1 MSYIHSVAR
10 EIPTTTVKQTEVK
23 EFAKTIFKNS
33 NLDVEKYLPVF
44 ENSKIKS
51 RPVLMDI
58 SWYGE
63 TKSFKEKNEL
73 FVIHATNMA
82 EKSAR
87 LAIEKAKMLPSE
99 IDIIIVVTSSGFVT
113 PTLDANIIDLLGLS
127 TDIKRIPIIGLGCA
141 GGANSIARAGELS
154 QLYPNKNILVIT
166 VETCTLT
173 FRPSD
178 KRKSNLIA
186 LSLFSDGSSSMVVSG
201 KKKENSILIKT
212 NASRKWRNS
221 LDVMGWEIEMDGLQ
235 VVFDKSIPGLIT
247 KNFRE
252 FYMKFLN
259 ENKIEKEQIM
269 HHLFHPGGAKVI
281 EAFANS
287 LELSEDNFQYSMKV
301 LQEFGNI
308 SSPTIFFVIEEFLKD
323 QKFNSGELGLFSA
336 MGPGFSSDLV
346 LFTTT

>member
-1 MSYIHSVAR
+1 MSYIQSVAR
-10 EIPTTTVKQTEVK
+10 EVPSTTVKQDEVR
-23 EFAKTIFKNS
+23 EFAKAIFKNS
-33 NLDVEKYLPVF
+33 NLDVDKYLPVF

-51 RPVLMDI
+51 RPVLKDI

-73 FVIHATNMA
+73 FVFHATEMA

-87 LAIEKAKMLPSE
+87 LAIEKANLLPSE

-113 PTLDANIIDLLGLS
+113 PTLDAKLIDLLGLS
-127 TDIKRIPIIGLGCA
+127 TDVKRVPIIGLGCA
-141 GGANSIARAGELS
+141 GGANSIARASELS
-154 QLYPNKNILVIT
+154 LLYPDKNILVIT

-186 LSLFSDGSSSMVVSG
+186 LSLFADGSSSMVVSG
-201 KKKENSILIKT
+201 KKKQNSIQIKA

-235 VVFDKSIPGLIT
+235 VVFDKSIPGLIA

-252 FYMKFLN
+252 FYDKFLN
-259 ENKIEKEQIM
+259 ENKVQKEEVK

-281 EAFANS
+281 EAFAS
-287 LELSEDNFQYSMKV
+287 ALEIGEDKFYYSMKI
-301 LQEFGNI
+301 LQEYGNI

-323 QKFNSGELGLFSA
+323 HKFNGGEMGLFSA
-336 MGPGFSSDLV
+336 MGPGFSSDIV

>member
-10 EIPTTTVKQTEVK
+10 EVPSNTVKQDEVK
-23 EFAKTIFKNS
+23 EFAKAIFKNS
-33 NLDVEKYLPVF
+33 NLEIEKYLPVF

-51 RPVLMDI
+51 RPVLKDI

-73 FVIHATNMA
+73 FVTHATEMA
-82 EKSAR
+82 ATSAK
-87 LAIEKAKMLPSE
+87 LAIEKANLLPSE
-99 IDIIIVVTSSGFVT
+99 IDIIIVVTSSGFIT
-113 PTLDANIIDLLGLS
+113 PTLDAQLIDLLGLS
-127 TDIKRIPIIGLGCA
+127 TDVKRIPIIGLGCA

-173 FRPSD
+173 FRPAD

-186 LSLFSDGSSSMVVSG
+186 LSLFSDGSSSMIVSG
-201 KKKENSILIKT
+201 KEKKNSISIKA

-247 KNFRE
+247 QNFRE
-252 FYMKFLN
+252 FYMKFLD
-259 ENKIEKEQIM
+259 ENKIEKNKIKY
-269 HHLFHPGGAKVI
+269 HLFHPGGVKVI
-281 EAFANS
+281 EAFAKA
-287 LELSEDNFQYSMKV
+287 LEIGEDNFNYSMKI
-301 LQEFGNI
+301 LQEYGNI
-308 SSPTIFFVIEEFLKD
+308 SSPTIFFVIDEFLND
-323 QKFNSGELGLFSA
+323 QKFSGGELGLFSA
-336 MGPGFSSDLV
+336 MGPGFSSDII
-346 LFTTT
+346 LFETT

>member
-10 EIPTTTVKQTEVK
+10 EVPSTTVKQEEVR
-23 EFAKTIFKNS
+23 EFAKAIFKNS
-33 NLDVEKYLPVF
+33 NLDVDKYLPVF

-51 RPVLMDI
+51 RPVLKDI

-73 FVIHATNMA
+73 FVMHATEMA

-87 LAIEKAKMLPSE
+87 LAIEKANLLPNE

-113 PTLDANIIDLLGLS
+113 PTLDAKLIDLLGLS
-127 TDIKRIPIIGLGCA
+127 TDVKRIPIIGLGCA

-154 QLYPNKNILVIT
+154 QLYPDKNILVIT

-201 KKKENSILIKT
+201 KEKQNSILIKT
-212 NASRKWRNS
+212 NASRKWRDS
-221 LDVMGWEIEMDGLQ
+221 LNVMGWEIEMDGLQ
-235 VVFDKSIPGLIT
+235 VVFDKSIPGLIA

-252 FYMKFLN
+252 FYDKFLN
-259 ENKIEKEQIM
+259 ENNVPKESIK
-269 HHLFHPGGAKVI
+269 HHLFHPGGVKVI
-281 EAFANS
+281 EAFANA
-287 LELSEDNFQYSMKV
+287 LEIGEDNFYYSMKI
-301 LQEFGNI
+301 LQEYGNI
-308 SSPTIFFVIEEFLKD
+308 SSPTIFFVIDEFLKD
-323 QKFNSGELGLFSA
+323 QKFKSGEHGLFSA
-336 MGPGFSSDLV
+336 MGPGFSSDIV

>member
-10 EIPTTTVKQTEVK
+10 EVPVSTVKQEEVR

-33 NLDVEKYLPVF
+33 NLDVDKYLPVF

-73 FVIHATNMA
+73 FVVHATAMA

-87 LAIEKAKMLPSE
+87 LAIEKAGMLPSD

-113 PTLDANIIDLLGLS
+113 PTLDASLIDLLGLS
-127 TDIKRIPIIGLGCA
+127 TDVKRVPIIGLGCA

-173 FRPSD
+173 FRPAD

-201 KKKENSILIKT
+201 KKKEKSIQIKT

-247 KNFRE
+247 KNFRD
-252 FYMKFLN
+252 FYMKFLK
-259 ENKIEKEQIM
+259 ENNVEKDQIK

-287 LELSEDNFQYSMKV
+287 LEISEDNFYYSMKV

-308 SSPTIFFVIEEFLKD
+308 SSPTIFFVIEEFLKG
-323 QKFNSGELGLFSA
+323 QNFSSGELGLFSA
-336 MGPGFSSDLV
+336 MGPGFSSDII

>member
-10 EIPTTTVKQTEVK
+10 EVPVSTVKQEEVR

-33 NLDVEKYLPVF
+33 NLDVDKYLPVF

-73 FVIHATNMA
+73 FVVHATAMA

-87 LAIEKAKMLPSE
+87 LAIEKAGMLPSD

-113 PTLDANIIDLLGLS
+113 PTLDASLIDLLGLS
-127 TDIKRIPIIGLGCA
+127 TDVKRVPIIGLGCA

-173 FRPSD
+173 FRPAD

-201 KKKENSILIKT
+201 EKKEKSIQIKT

-247 KNFRE
+247 KNFPE
-252 FYMKFLN
+252 FYMKFLK
-259 ENKIEKEQIM
+259 ENNVEKDQIK

-287 LELSEDNFQYSMKV
+287 LEISEDNFYYSMKV

-308 SSPTIFFVIEEFLKD
+308 SSPTIFFVIEEFLKG
-323 QKFNSGELGLFSA
+323 QNFSSGELGLFSA
-336 MGPGFSSDLV
+336 MGPGFSSDII

>member
-10 EIPTTTVKQTEVK
+10 EVPAQTVKQEEVR
-23 EFAKTIFKNS
+23 EFAKAIFKNS
-33 NLDVEKYLPVF
+33 DLEIEKYLPVF

-51 RPVLMDI
+51 RPILKEI
-58 SWYGE
+58 AWYGE
-63 TKSFKEKNEL
+63 TKTFKEKNEL
-73 FVIHATNMA
+73 FVTHATEMA

-87 LAIEKAKMLPSE
+87 QAIEKANLLPSE
-99 IDIIIVVTSSGFVT
+99 IDIILLVTSSGFVT
-113 PTLDANIIDLLGLS
+113 PTLDAKLIDLLGLS
-127 TDIKRIPIIGLGCA
+127 TDVKRIPIIGLGCA

-154 QLYPNKNILVIT
+154 SIYPNKNILVIT

-173 FRPSD
+173 FRPAD

-201 KKKENSILIKT
+201 REKRNSILIKT
-212 NASRKWRNS
+212 NASRKWRDS

-235 VVFDKSIPGLIT
+235 VVFDKSIPGLIA

-259 ENKIEKEQIM
+259 DNKIEKEKIQ

-281 EAFANS
+281 EAFANA
-287 LELSEDNFQYSMKV
+287 LEIGEDNFYYSMKV
-301 LQEFGNI
+301 LQEYGNI
-308 SSPTIFFVIEEFLKD
+308 SSPTIFFVIEDFLKD
-323 QKFNSGELGLFSA
+323 QKFTRGELGLFSA
-336 MGPGFSSDLV
+336 MGPGFSSDII
-346 LFTTT
+346 LFETT

>member
-10 EIPTTTVKQTEVK
+10 EVPSTTVKQEEVR
-23 EFAKTIFKNS
+23 EFAKAIFKNS
-33 NLDVEKYLPVF
+33 NLDVDKYLPVF

-51 RPVLMDI
+51 RPVLKDI

-73 FVIHATNMA
+73 FVTHATEMA
-82 EKSAR
+82 EQSAR
-87 LAIEKAKMLPSE
+87 LSIEKANLLPNE
-99 IDIIIVVTSSGFVT
+99 IDIIILVTSSGFVT
-113 PTLDANIIDLLGLS
+113 PTLDARLIDLLGLS
-127 TDIKRIPIIGLGCA
+127 TDVKRIPIIGLGCA

-154 QLYPNKNILVIT
+154 KIYPDKNILVIT

-173 FRPSD
+173 FRPAD

-186 LSLFSDGSSSMVVSG
+186 LSLFSDGSSSMIVSG
-201 KKKENSILIKT
+201 REKKNSIQIKT

-252 FYMKFLN
+252 FYMKFLD
-259 ENKIEKEQIM
+259 ENKISKEKII

-281 EAFANS
+281 EAFSNA
-287 LELSEDNFQYSMKV
+287 LEISENNFYYSMKI
-301 LQEFGNI
+301 LQEYGNI

-323 QKFNSGELGLFSA
+323 QKFTGGELGLFSA
-336 MGPGFSSDLV
+336 MGPGFSSDLI
-346 LFTTT
+346 LFETT

>member
-10 EIPTTTVKQTEVK
+10 EVPAQTVKQEDVR
-23 EFAKTIFKNS
+23 EFAKSIFKNS
-33 NLDVEKYLPVF
+33 DLDIDKYLPVF

-51 RPVLMDI
+51 RPVLKDI

-73 FVIHATNMA
+73 FVMHATEMA

-87 LAIEKAKMLPSE
+87 LSIEKANLLPSE

-113 PTLDANIIDLLGLS
+113 PTLDAKLIDLLGLS
-127 TDIKRIPIIGLGCA
+127 TDVKRIPIIGLGCA
-141 GGANSIARAGELS
+141 GGANSIGRAGELS
-154 QLYPNKNILVIT
+154 KLYPDKNILVIT

-173 FRPSD
+173 FRPAD

-186 LSLFSDGSSSMVVSG
+186 LSLFSDGSSSMIVSG
-201 KKKENSILIKT
+201 REKKDSIQIKT

-247 KNFRE
+247 KNFLE
-252 FYMKFLN
+252 FYMKFLG
-259 ENKIEKEQIM
+259 ENKIQKEKVK

-281 EAFANS
+281 EAFANA
-287 LELSEDNFQYSMKV
+287 LTIGQENFYYSMKI
-301 LQEFGNI
+301 LQEYGNI
-308 SSPTIFFVIEEFLKD
+308 SSPTIFFVIEDFLKD
-323 QKFNSGELGLFSA
+323 QNFTGGELGLFSA
-336 MGPGFSSDLV
+336 MGPGFSSDLI
-346 LFTTT
+346 LFETT